1 MRYILDLAT
10 RGELYVD
17 TSFVSAVEVVQIVNV
32 EKTKDDAYNRF
43 GIQAVEEKTS
53 HERPGMVVHIDGEKF
68 TCEYDAEF
76 LDEWMSESEGPIH

>member
-1 MRYILDLAT
+1 MRYVLDLAT

-17 TSFVSAVEVVQIVNV
+17 TTFVSAVEVVEIVNI
-32 EKTKDDAYNRF
+32 EKEKGTGFDRY
-43 GIQAVEEKTS
+43 GINAVNEKET
-53 HERPGMVVHIDGEKF
+53 HQRPGMVVHIDGEKF

>member
-1 MRYILDLAT
+1 MRYVLDLAT

-17 TSFVSAVEVVQIVNV
+17 TSFVSAVEVVEIVNV
-32 EKTKDDAYNRF
+32 EKSLNYDRLTLSN
-43 GIQAVEEKTS
+43 EKET
-53 HERPGMVVHIDGEKF
+53 HQRPGMVVHIDGEKF

>member
-1 MRYILDLAT
+1 MRYVLDLAT

-17 TSFVSAVEVVQIVNV
+17 TTFVSAVEGVEIVNI
-32 EKTKDDAYNRF
+32 EKEKGTAFERY
-43 GIQAVEEKTS
+43 GINAPEKET
-53 HERPGMVVHIDGEKF
+53 HQRPGMVVHIDGEKF